1 MKTSGPIIVFYIFLI
16 VIIIASFFSSPHQ
29 VNQPPSKQTKVN
41 VEFKDKQ
48 YHIDFNQKK
57 YADSVVNIA
66 HFEEGETWAG
76 DFTVDEANYIEG
88 LSSYYISSE
97 NNITNGISLEK
108 KLDLRKSEFIKMF
121 VFLRNAN
128 DNMNIN
134 NFSLR
139 LGDKK
144 GLFSFEYQIP
154 LAANAGWHLIKMP
167 KRTFVL
173 TTRKK
178 EINESTVNHWG
189 NIEKIT
195 LELTARLGSKIELSI
210 DDLWAETGNYN
221 NIYNNI
227 FKVNSLDMFSFRH
240 YSGHTY
246 LQILPYAAS
255 SFFLKKISSARDFTY
270 TVKLVPWGK
279 RGTIALVARANMNN
293 GQGYYLELNGIEDNG
308 WKLYKIGN
316 SPRKDKGLVITR
328 LSSGL
333 ISNFVLERGVP
344 VWLRI
349 KTKGNTIT
357 GYISSNGADFIQLTE
372 KSDSELTSGSIG
384 MNQADA
390 SYFIESID
398 FKQ

>member
-1 MKTSGPIIVFYIFLI
+1 MKTSGPIIVFYIF
-16 VIIIASFFSSPHQ
+16 IIIIIKASFFSSPSS
-29 VNQPPSKQTKVN
+29 VNQPPPKQTKVN

-66 HFEEGETWAG
+66 QFEAGEGWEG
-76 DFTVDEANYIEG
+76 DFTVDEANYVEG

-97 NNITNGISLEK
+97 NNITNRISLEK
-108 KLDLRKSEFIKMF
+108 KTDLRKSEFIKIF
-121 VFLRNAN
+121 VFLRNPN
-128 DNMNIN
+128 DNINIK

-144 GLFSFEYQIP
+144 GIFSFEYQIP
-154 LAANAGWHLIKMP
+154 LASNAGWHLIKMP
-167 KRTFVL
+167 KGAFVL
-173 TTRKK
+173 STRGK
-178 EINESTVNHWG
+178 EKSMDNHWG

-195 LELTARLGSKIELSI
+195 LELTARPNSKIELSI
-210 DDLWAETGNYN
+210 DDLWAESGN
-221 NIYNNI
+221 INNI
-227 FKVNSLDMFSFRH
+227 FQVNSLDMFSFRH

-316 SPRKDKGLVITR
+316 SSRKDKGSVITR
-328 LSSGL
+328 LASGL
-333 ISNFVLERGVP
+333 ISNFVLDRGVP

-349 KTKGNTIT
+349 KTKGNTIG
-357 GYISSNGADFIQLTE
+357 GYISSNGTDFSQLTE
-372 KSDSELTSGSIG
+372 KSDSEFASGSIG

-390 SYFIESID
+390 SYLIESID

>member
-16 VIIIASFFSSPHQ
+16 VVIIAISFFSSPNQ

-41 VEFKDKQ
+41 VEFRDKQ
-48 YHIDFNQKK
+48 YRIDFNQKK

-66 HFEEGETWAG
+66 QFEAGEEWEG
-76 DFTVDEANYIEG
+76 DFIIDEANYIEG

-97 NNITNGISLEK
+97 NNRTNGISLEK

-121 VFLRNAN
+121 VFLRNPN
-128 DNMNIN
+128 DNINIK

-144 GLFSFEYQIP
+144 GIFSFEYQIP
-154 LAANAGWHLIKMP
+154 LASNAGWHLIKMP
-167 KRTFVL
+167 KGSFVL
-173 TTRKK
+173 STRKK
-178 EINESTVNHWG
+178 EKSMDSYWG

-195 LELTARLGSKIELSI
+195 LELTARPNSKIELSI
-210 DDLWAETGNYN
+210 DDLWAESE
-221 NIYNNI
+221 NINNI
-227 FKVNSLDMFSFRH
+227 FQVNSLDMFSLRH
-240 YSGHTY
+240 LFDHTY

-255 SFFLKKISSARDFTY
+255 SFFLKKISSARNFTY

-279 RGTIALVARANMNN
+279 RGTIALVARANINN
-293 GQGYYLELNGIEDNG
+293 GQGYYLELNGTEDNG
-308 WKLYKIGN
+308 WQLYKIGN
-316 SPRKDKGLVITR
+316 SPRKDKGLVTTR
-328 LSSGL
+328 LASGL
-333 ISNFVLERGVP
+333 ISNFVLDRGIP

-349 KTKGNTIT
+349 TTKGNTIG

-372 KSDSELTSGSIG
+372 KSDSEFASGSIG